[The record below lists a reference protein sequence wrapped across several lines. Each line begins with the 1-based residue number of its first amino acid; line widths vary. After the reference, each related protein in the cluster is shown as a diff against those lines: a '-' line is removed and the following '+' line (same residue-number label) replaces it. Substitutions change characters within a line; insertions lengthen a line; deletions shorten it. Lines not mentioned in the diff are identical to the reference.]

1 MIETEPKELIF
12 REVRLNQSYTS
23 SLCLTNNQAIS
34 IDITIR
40 PSSNRY
46 HVSPSRVHL
55 NSGQSIIV
63 TVRLHITHFP
73 NHSAGVRGHVD
84 SLQLSSSFFEQK
96 VDVHFFLTAK
106 KNVARPRSLSPV
118 RGVQQVPGGNRI
130 GSSEE
135 QSSFEEKSK
144 RVRKEECAY
153 GWINNLN
160 VQALQILRLKDD
172 KIIALENELNQLQE
186 MKLHKRD
193 SIDTTYYE
201 DTILELQR
209 ENASLRKQIQD
220 RNGEIVQSNRKQQQ
234 QSHIDELEN
243 LREKTLDQAEQIEV
257 QHSIQ
262 QCEKWWSQ

>member
-1 MIETEPKELIF
+1 
-12 REVRLNQSYTS
+12 
-23 SLCLTNNQAIS
+23 
-34 IDITIR
+34 
-40 PSSNRY
+40 
-46 HVSPSRVHL
+46 
-55 NSGQSIIV
+55 
-63 TVRLHITHFP
+63 
-73 NHSAGVRGHVD
+73 
-84 SLQLSSSFFEQK
+84 
-96 VDVHFFLTAK
+96 
-106 KNVARPRSLSPV
+106 LSPV

-144 RVRKEECAY
+144 RVRKEDCAY
-153 GWINNLN
+153 GWINKLN

-220 RNGEIVQSNRKQQQ
+220 RNGEMVQFNRKQQQ

-257 QHSIQ
+257 RHSIQ
-262 QCEKWWSQ
+262 QCEKWWSQRD